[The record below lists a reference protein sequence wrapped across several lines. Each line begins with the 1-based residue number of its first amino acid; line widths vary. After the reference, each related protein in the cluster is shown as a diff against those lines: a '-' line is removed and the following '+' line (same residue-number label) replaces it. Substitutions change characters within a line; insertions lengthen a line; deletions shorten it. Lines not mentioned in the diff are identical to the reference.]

1 MNENTEKDSNAET
14 AAFVQLLTK
23 IQDPEEREVLSAY
36 IAEGT
41 AVSILRA
48 AQRLAKRLP
57 DAN

>member
-1 MNENTEKDSNAET
+1 MDENPGKDSNAET

-23 IQDPEEREVLSAY
+23 IQDPEEQEILSAY
-36 IAEGT
+36 IVEGT